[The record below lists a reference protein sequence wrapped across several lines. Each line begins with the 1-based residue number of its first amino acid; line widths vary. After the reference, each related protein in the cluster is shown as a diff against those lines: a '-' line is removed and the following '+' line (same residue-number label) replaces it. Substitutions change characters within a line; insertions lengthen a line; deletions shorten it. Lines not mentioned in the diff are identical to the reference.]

1 MRRLGVAGMALAA
14 LAVAVVGAAGAGRQG
29 AARTIEHTLKLVKTI
44 ELPGPGGKRFDY
56 LIVDPASHL
65 LFSSHLGAGVINVID
80 TRTDKLI
87 KTIPDT
93 PGVEGVMPAPD
104 IGKLYASD
112 WFENKIAVVDL
123 HTLRVIKKI
132 PTAAKPDGIA
142 YAGPFH
148 KIYVSDERG
157 RVEAVIDARH
167 DVQIKMIH
175 FPSETGMAQYDPV
188 ARKVYVNLQDTNRF
202 AVIDPAT
209 DTVAA
214 EYLVGR
220 CRGNHGMALDPEH
233 HRAFLSCEENHL
245 MTVLDLDRGAPIAY
259 LPEARGADV
268 VQFDAGLGRIY
279 VACYSGAISVF
290 QQETPDRYRKI
301 EDFPF
306 PYAVHT
312 IAVDP
317 ATHRVYAPEQ
327 QLDRRPASKLAIYEA
342 VIAAASN

>member
-1 MRRLGVAGMALAA
+1 MTRIRVVGFAAMAMAFAA
-14 LAVAVVGAAGAGRQG
+14 LGAGGLRAARPAVA
-29 AARTIEHTLKLVKTI
+29 HTLRLVKTI
-44 ELPGPGGKRFDY
+44 DLPGPAGKRFDY
-56 LIVDPASHL
+56 LIVDPASHR

-80 TRTDKLI
+80 TRTDRLI

-104 IGKLYASD
+104 LGKLYASD
-112 WFENKIAVVDL
+112 WFENKIAVIDL

-142 YAGPFH
+142 YAAPFH

-157 RVEAVIDARH
+157 RVEAVIDARR
-167 DVQIKMIH
+167 DVQIKRIH
-175 FPSETGMAQYDPV
+175 FPSETGMPQYDPV
-188 ARKVYVNLQDTNRF
+188 ARKVYVNLEDTNRF

-209 DTVAA
+209 DTVVG
-214 EYLVGR
+214 EYPVGR
-220 CRGNHGMALDPEH
+220 CLGNHGMALDPEH

-245 MTVLDLDRGAPIAY
+245 MTVFDLDRDAPIAY

-290 QQETPDRYRKI
+290 QEETPDRYRKL
-301 EDFPF
+301 EDFPV
-306 PYAVHT
+306 PYAVHS
-312 IAVDP
+312 IAIDP

-327 QLDRRPASKLAIYEA
+327 QLDGRPASKLAIYEA
-342 VIAAASN
+342 VTSAPGQ

>member
-1 MRRLGVAGMALAA
+1 MRRFGVAGIALAA
-14 LAVAVVGAAGAGRQG
+14 VVAMGAGKQG
-29 AARTIEHTLKLVKTI
+29 SARPVEHTLRLVKTI
-44 ELPGPGGKRFDY
+44 DLPGPAGKRFDY
-56 LIVDPASHL
+56 LIVDLESHL

-80 TRTDKLI
+80 TRTDRVI

-104 IGKLYASD
+104 LDKLYASD

-132 PTAAKPDGIA
+132 LTAAKPDGIA
-142 YAGPFH
+142 YAAPFH

-157 RVEAVIDARH
+157 RVEAVIDARR

-175 FPSETGMAQYDPV
+175 FPSETGMPQYDPV
-188 ARKVYVNLQDTNRF
+188 ARKVYVNLEDTNRF

-220 CRGNHGMALDPEH
+220 CQGNHGMALDPEH

-245 MTVLDLDRGAPIAY
+245 MTVFDLDRHVPIAY

-279 VACYSGAISVF
+279 VACYSGAISAF
-290 QQETPDRYRKI
+290 REETPDRYRKI
-301 EDFPF
+301 EDFPV
-306 PYAVHT
+306 PYAVHS
-312 IAVDP
+312 IAIDP

-327 QLDRRPASKLAIYEA
+327 QLDGKPASKLAIYEA
-342 VIAAASN
+342 VTAAASD